1 MLDTLLS
8 RLKEEIA
15 IDGTTGKLS
24 TMHIF
29 IYSCALKS
37 N

>member
-15 IDGTTGKLS
+15 IDGTTGKMS

-29 IYSCALKS
+29 YISMYTKIK
-37 N
+37 